1 MLMLDSPAAKPKD
14 REEMASILFEN
25 FAIPAFYSMMGV
37 SDVHEPYALR
47 VWLNHHLVVR
57 LWRR

>member
-47 VWLNHHLVVR
+47 V
-57 LWRR
+57 